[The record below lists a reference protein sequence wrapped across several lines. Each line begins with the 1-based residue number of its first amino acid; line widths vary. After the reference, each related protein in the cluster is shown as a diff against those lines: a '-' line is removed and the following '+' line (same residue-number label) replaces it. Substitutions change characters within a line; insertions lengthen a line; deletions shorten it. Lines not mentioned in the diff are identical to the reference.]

1 MSKICPLTNLEC
13 REGECAWYLEIPLQ
27 NGQEVGKCVIIWLLV
42 LQTLTPPDNQIMA
55 WFQEFLRGG
64 T

>member
-13 REGECAWYLEIPLQ
+13 REKECTWYLEIPLQ
-27 NGQEVGKCVIIWLLV
+27 NDQEVGKCVVIWLLV

-55 WFQEFLRGG
+55 WFQEFLRGNV
-64 T
+64 